1 MMGEGKIAIAI
12 KNGNIVVKQQC
23 KELNV
28 IDLGQLIAQLDLMKM
43 NYLMAYDSLCK
54 KESTEKID

>member
-1 MMGEGKIAIAI
+1 MGSGQIAIVI
-12 KNGNIVVKQQC
+12 KDANIVVKQQC

-28 IDLGQLIAQLDLMKM
+28 LDLGQLIAQLELMKM

-54 KESTEKID
+54 KESTDKIE